1 MVKEEES
8 GKDEMKRIEDEI
20 RKTQYNKHTQYHIGK
35 LKAKLARLKETKEKR
50 KGVGVGGRQY
60 SVKKTGDSTVLL
72 VGLPSVGKSTL
83 LSRITNADSKVGDYE
98 FTTLDIIPGVLEYNS
113 AKIQVLDVP
122 GLVKGA
128 SKGKGRGK
136 EILSVM
142 RNSDLIILMIDR
154 DEQLDTLRSELYEA
168 GFRLDQKPPDVVI
181 KRNDTGG
188 IRIGSTVRLKHLD
201 HRMIK
206 DILNEYR
213 FHNAEVLIRE
223 NLTLDRFID
232 SLCRNR
238 VYVPS
243 ITIFNKSDLLP
254 GKRREEIERKGWIP
268 VSAERGTN
276 LETLK
281 EMIWEKLGLI
291 RVYMKKVRK
300 DPDMEEPVIMISGS
314 TVGDVARKIRN
325 EWKAEYARI
334 WGPSA
339 RFDGQRVSSSKEL
352 RDGDVVELHLE

>member
-1 MVKEEES
+1 MGKEDGS
-8 GKDEMKRIEDEI
+8 GKDEIKSIEEEI

-35 LKAKLARLKETKEKR
+35 LKAKLARLRETREKR

-60 SVKKTGDSTVLL
+60 SVKKTGDATVLL
-72 VGLPSVGKSTL
+72 VGFPSVGKSTL
-83 LSRITNADSKVGDYE
+83 LSRITNADSKVGDYD

-128 SKGKGRGK
+128 SEGKGRGK

-142 RNSDLIILMIDR
+142 RNADLVILMIDR
-154 DEQLDTLRSELYEA
+154 EGQLEVLGSELYNA
-168 GFRLDQKPPDVVI
+168 GFRLDQKPPDVMI

-206 DILNEYR
+206 DVLNEYR
-213 FHNAEVLIRE
+213 IHNAEVLIRE
-223 NLTLDRFID
+223 NLTPDRFID

-243 ITIFNKSDLLP
+243 VTIFNKADLLT
-254 GKRREEIERKGWIP
+254 GEGREDIERKGWLP

-276 LETLK
+276 LEALK
-281 EMIWEKLGLI
+281 GVIWEKLGLI
-291 RVYMKKVRK
+291 RVYMKRTGR
-300 DPDMEEPVIMISGS
+300 DPDMEEPLIMGKGS

-325 EWKAEYARI
+325 EWRAEYARI

-339 RFDGQRVSSSKEL
+339 RFGGQRVSPSKGL
-352 RDGDVVELHLE
+352 RDGDTVELHLE